1 MDTRTSVAIR
11 HDLFLRYQLI
21 EIIAF
26 WEGRLT
32 TQHLTHTFGI
42 SRQQAS
48 KTINDYI
55 RKIAP
60 GNLVYDASRK
70 GYHATEEFM
79 PCVSQGQA
87 HEYLSFI
94 AELSAKGMTPAAGLS
109 HAVALRPASCEILH
123 PLPRPLDPRVIRAIV
138 QACQDRMR
146 LEVDYVSLNNPVS
159 ETRVIAPHTLVY
171 SGARWHV
178 RAYCEKNRNFR
189 DFVLTRFRG
198 QPVPVTPTE
207 VTDAEDV
214 DWNTWVEVVIRPDPR
229 LKKEQRHLIE
239 QDYGMTKGALRLK
252 VRGPLTQYQLQLM
265 QIDDKVL
272 RGKPSSQQII
282 VENLEALQRWLF

>member
-1 MDTRTSVAIR
+1 MDKGTQGTIR

-32 TQHLTHTFGI
+32 ANHLMQSFDI

-48 KTINDYI
+48 KTINDYN
-55 RKIAP
+55 RRIAP
-60 GNLVYDASRK
+60 GNLVYDASIK
-70 GYHATEEFM
+70 GHHASASFV
-79 PCVSQGQA
+79 PRISKGIA
-87 HEYLSFI
+87 HEYLSLI
-94 AELSAKGMTPAAGLS
+94 SSLSGQNGSLHSVTIK
-109 HAVALRPASCEILH
+109 PASCEILQ
-123 PLPRPLDPRVIRAIV
+123 PPVRTIDPVVIRAIV
-138 QACQDRMR
+138 QACQDNMR
-146 LEVDYVSLNNPVS
+146 LEVDYVSLKNPVS

-178 RAYCEKNRNFR
+178 RAYCEKNRDFR

-198 QPVPVTPTE
+198 QPVPVTPSDIS
-207 VTDAEDV
+207 VTDDAN
-214 DWNTWVEVVIRPDPR
+214 WNTWVEVVIKPDPR
-229 LKKEQRHLIE
+229 LHKEQRHLIE
-239 QDYGMTKGALRLK
+239 QDYGMVKGALRLK
-252 VRGPLTQYQLQLM
+252 TRGPLTQYQLQLM

-282 VENLEALQRWLF
+282 VENLEDLQRWLF

>member
-1 MDTRTSVAIR
+1 MDKSTIR

-32 TQHLTHTFGI
+32 TNHLTASFGI

-48 KTINDYI
+48 KTINDYSK
-55 RKIAP
+55 KIAP

-70 GYHATEEFM
+70 GFHASDTFA
-79 PCVSQGQA
+79 PRISNGQA
-87 HEYLSFI
+87 HEYLSLI
-94 AELSAKGMTPAAGLS
+94 SQLSDHQHNHLHSVTI
-109 HAVALRPASCEILH
+109 RPASCEVLQPPVRTI
-123 PLPRPLDPRVIRAIV
+123 DPRVIRAIV
-138 QACQDRMR
+138 QACQDSMR

-178 RAYCEKNRNFR
+178 RAYCEKNRDFR

-198 QPVPVTPTE
+198 QPTPVTPA
-207 VTDAEDV
+207 DISAADDV
-214 DWNTWVEVVIRPDPR
+214 AWNTWVDVIIKPDPR

-239 QDYGMTKGALRLK
+239 QDYGMVKGALRLK
-252 VRGPLTQYQLQLM
+252 TRGPLTQYQLQLM

-282 VENLEALQRWLF
+282 VENLEDLQRWLF